1 MRLELANGPQHAF
14 LLGLKV
20 LLGSHY
26 LPDGDLIVLVQEQG
40 LAVGYYLVRQSDSKR
55 FFISTVV
62 DLPAFEKICSEA
74 LSDASGWDYY
84 VEKSFGPDVNGDPA
98 WSNLDYTDRFVC

>member
-1 MRLELANGPQHAF
+1 MKQFFAPYYKQDSDAEKKKL
-14 LLGLKV
+14 
-20 LLGSHY
+20 
-26 LPDGDLIVLVQEQG
+26 QEQG

-62 DLPAFEKICSEA
+62 DLPAFEKVCSEA